1 MLKCRDRFA
10 GALEYFFFSFLC
22 VFVLVCVRACVR
34 ARECV
39 FAREGLVMS
48 SCARSFVSVF
58 AQYSFIHLLFFLPTT
73 C

>member
-10 GALEYFFFSFLC
+10 GALEYVFVSFLC
-22 VFVLVCVRACVR
+22 FFVLVCVRACVR
-34 ARECV
+34 ACV